1 MYEFTN
7 QFAPLAP
14 PPPEMEQLLAA
25 IHASPRASAGFVQV
39 TAGVRSPAEFFSEA
53 NVRSI
58 FDERRAS

>member
-1 MYEFTN
+1 
-7 QFAPLAP
+7 
-14 PPPEMEQLLAA
+14 MEKLLAA
-25 IHASPRASAGFVQV
+25 VHASPRASAAFVQV